1 MPIDKRKRA
10 TNVIMSVMV
19 VISLVVIVIGIVSQP
34 SSGKPVPLT
43 LVPGSYMEWTRYGGA
58 DGSNGTQVTFRIT
71 VLHVDGDNITAR
83 VNATYWTSPTNY
95 MEYTANLTRSSF
107 LCGPNTVGFSGAP
120 PSSIK
125 TLDTAF
131 GPRECKVFKL
141 HFTGNDSYG
150 IWVGRSNGVYY
161 RVEYHVSG
169 CEYLGEDHVW
179 VVSGG
184 NIPEL

>member
-1 MPIDKRKRA
+1 M
-10 TNVIMSVMV
+10 
-19 VISLVVIVIGIVSQP
+19 
-34 SSGKPVPLT
+34 
-43 LVPGSYMEWTRYGGA
+43 GA
-58 DGSNGTQVTFRIT
+58 DGSNGTEVTLRIT
-71 VLHVDGDNITAR
+71 VLHVDGDNVATR
-83 VNATYWTSPTNY
+83 VNVTYWTSPTDF

-125 TLDTAF
+125 LLDTAF
-131 GPRECKVFKL
+131 GPRECKVYKL

-150 IWVGRSNGVYY
+150 SWVGRANGVFY
-161 RVEYHVSG
+161 RVEMPASDY
-169 CEYLGEDHVW
+169 EPLGDIYVW